1 MKHGNAATDAR
12 SGPGHF
18 ALRKGRH
25 SEVGRIYLVTFA
37 TAGRQKTFL
46 DVAKADVCVTASI
59 DERLWRSSRL
69 LAWVLMPDHWHGLIR
84 LGEGDLLSQRVG
96 LLKANTSRRVAEKFP
111 SASRV
116 WARGFHD
123 HSLRNEQR
131 ELLET
136 ARYIV
141 LNPVRSGLVRRASD
155 YPYWGAIWVQR

>member
-1 MKHGNAATDAR
+1 MRIHR
-12 SGPGHF
+12 SCPGHR

-25 SEVGRIYLVTFA
+25 SETGRIYLVTF
-37 TAGRQKTFL
+37 TTIERRKTFL
-46 DVAKADVCVTASI
+46 DRTNAETFVTAST
-59 DERLWRSSRL
+59 DERIWQSSRL

-84 LGEGDLLSQRVG
+84 LGEGDVLSHRVG
-96 LLKANTSRRVAEKFP
+96 LLKANTSRRVAENFP

-123 HSLRNEQR
+123 HSLCNEQR

-141 LNPVRSGLVRRASD
+141 LNPVRSGLVRRVSD
-155 YPYWGAIWVQR
+155 YPYWGAVWVQR